1 MSMTRLSLSSVL
13 LFLCSLAA
21 TAQTISFNE
30 LLSASVEQ
38 NGKTILNPFCGGI
51 NSTQLN
57 HADLN
62 NDGKNDLTIY
72 DYNTETLKT
81 FINIGQTGESFYRY
95 EPKYA
100 KNFPKISYFIKLI
113 DYNCDNVPDLIQKGG
128 SGFSVYYGSYN
139 ANNEIT
145 FTFYQDLYYPGNFGP
160 VNAYTQPND
169 IPIVEDLDGDGDLD
183 FASFGVWGTYC
194 EFYRNM
200 QIEDNLACDSIRIV
214 RGDPCWGK
222 MYQVFK
228 REHITN
234 ITCKGGSSQKKGQRH
249 SGNCILAIDIN
260 GDGLQD
266 MLGGNVSFSDMQ
278 LLINTGTPANAEFTI
293 QDTLFDADN
302 HQLELNSWPS
312 PFYFDY
318 DNDGIK
324 DLVITPHNDNNSSA
338 NYNAMAMY
346 KNVGTTASPTFR
358 WTNDSLFVDQMIDI
372 GRNSHPTLFDF
383 DKDGKDDL
391 FIGGEGYFNTS
402 TQTAETQLA
411 YYKNTSTVGNVSF
424 QLITSDFL
432 NLKAQNYAG
441 LYPTFGDV
449 TGDGVDDLIMGNDEG
464 QLIVYENTASSN
476 SVQPNFINLTN
487 NFQNIDVGKYSFPV
501 LYDANNDGKKDL
513 LIGCEIG
520 TQWLFED
527 TSLTGGAYK
536 FIDSAIGGIKSGG
549 DFTFFAYGVPYV
561 GKVDSSNKEYLLI
574 GTADG
579 TIERYDNFTSNQAS
593 WTQIDSMMANI
604 QTAYRAAPAVG
615 DLDGDQRPELLI
627 GNQNGGL
634 RLFQF
639 DRNNTTV
646 GTKNIMRNNV
656 EITLYPNPTNNT
668 LWIQTPYQEEIVEFR
683 IFDVSGR
690 TILKKQSGA
699 GSVKSVSTEHLTDGL
714 YFIEVSFKNNK
725 FAKAKF
731 MKK

>member
-1 MSMTRLSLSSVL
+1 MTRPTLSFALL
-13 LFLCSLAA
+13 LFLSNIV
-21 TAQTISFNE
+21 TAQTITYNE
-30 LLSASVEQ
+30 LLTATVEH
-38 NGKTILNPFCGGI
+38 NGESILNPFCGGM
-51 NSTQLN
+51 NSTQLS

-62 NDGKNDLTIY
+62 NDGKNDLTVY
-72 DYNTETLKT
+72 DFNTETLKT
-81 FINIGQTGESFYRY
+81 FINIGQAGEAFYEYQPR
-95 EPKYA
+95 YA
-100 KNFPKISYFIKLI
+100 KNFPKISSFLKLV
-113 DYNCDNVPDLIQKGG
+113 DYNCDNVPDLIQKGN
-128 SGFSVYYGSYN
+128 SGFSVYYGSYT
-139 ANNEIT
+139 ASNELS
-145 FTFYQDLYYPGNFGP
+145 FTFYKNLFYPGAFGP

-183 FASFGVWGTYC
+183 FAAFGVWGTYC
-194 EFYRNM
+194 EFYK
-200 QIEDNLACDSIRIV
+200 NLQKEENLPCDSIKIV
-214 RGDPCWGK
+214 QGDPCWGK
-222 MYQVFK
+222 MYQVFV

-234 ITCKGGSSQKKGQRH
+234 ITCKGGRSQKKQRH

-266 MLGGNVSFSDMQ
+266 MLGGNVSFSDLQ

-302 HQLELNSWPS
+302 HQIELNSWPS

-324 DLVITPHNDNNSSA
+324 DLVITPHTDNSSSA

-346 KNVGTTASPTFR
+346 KNVGTTAAPNFQ
-358 WTNDSLFVDQMIDI
+358 WTNDSLFVDQMIDV

-391 FIGGEGYFNTS
+391 FIGGAGIFNTVTKTTQSRITYYRNTS
-402 TQTAETQLA
+402 TL
-411 YYKNTSTVGNVSF
+411 GNISF
-424 QLITSDFL
+424 ELITEDFL
-432 NLKAQNYAG
+432 NLTTQNYTG

-449 TGDGVDDLIMGNDEG
+449 TGDGIYDLIMGNDEG
-464 QLIVYENTASSN
+464 KLIVYQNTANSN
-476 SVQPNFINLTN
+476 SVPPVFMYLTN

-501 LYDANNDGKKDL
+501 MYDANNDGKKDL

-527 TSLTGGAYK
+527 TSTNAGEYK

-549 DFTFFAYGVPYV
+549 AFTFFSYGVPYV
-561 GKVDSSNKEYLLI
+561 GRVDSSNKEYLLI

-579 TIERYDNFTSNQAS
+579 TIERYDSFTNNQAT
-593 WTQIDSMMANI
+593 WVRIDSMMGDI

-639 DRNNTTV
+639 DRNNNNTSV
-646 GTKNIMRNNV
+646 STKNIVKNKVDM
-656 EITLYPNPTNNT
+656 TLYPNPTGNM
-668 LWIQTPYQEEIVEFR
+668 LWIQTPNQEEVSGYR
-683 IFDVSGR
+683 ILDISGR
-690 TILKKQSGA
+690 TILQKR
-699 GSVKSVSTEHLTDGL
+699 SVKTSVKNVSTEALTSGL
-714 YFIEVSFKNNK
+714 YFIEVSFKNDR
-725 FAKAKF
+725 FAKGKF